1 MIKLNF
7 DIKKHL
13 LPNGLEILTIKK
25 DTQISSIN
33 IGIKVGALYE
43 KVNEKGISHFIEHM
57 LFKGT
62 NKRTFQALNDE
73 LEALGG
79 EYNAYTDFTSTVYS
93 ISCLEE
99 ELINGIEILSDM
111 VTSSVFLQEEIEKE
125 RGVILAEIR
134 TSKDSV
140 EDLSFKRA
148 NEVAFKK
155 GPLRYDVAGVEKNVK
170 KFNHKDLY
178 TFYKKHPAKC
188 GFQSIDE
195 GIESVLKET
204 FVRDE
209 VLQIL
214 KYNRKHIS
222 FVAGR
227 NEYSYLCPL
236 DLHCRYNTNQIMAAF
251 GLFTETE
258 SPEFREGVKRFEN
271 KKTDIFFINLNKS
284 EKDFSPS
291 TMYEDYAINDKLFH
305 WQSQSQDRQAS
316 AKIQRYINHKNTGD
330 IISLFVREFKRI
342 GSYTAPYTFLG
353 NADYVKHE
361 GERPVSFVWKLH
373 NSIPANMLPKANK
386 SIAL

>member
-1 MIKLNF
+1 
-7 DIKKHL
+7 
-13 LPNGLEILTIKK
+13 
-25 DTQISSIN
+25 
-33 IGIKVGALYE
+33 
-43 KVNEKGISHFIEHM
+43 
-57 LFKGT
+57 
-62 NKRTFQALNDE
+62 
-73 LEALGG
+73 
-79 EYNAYTDFTSTVYS
+79 
-93 ISCLEE
+93 
-99 ELINGIEILSDM
+99 
-111 VTSSVFLQEEIEKE
+111 
-125 RGVILAEIR
+125 
-134 TSKDSV
+134 
-140 EDLSFKRA
+140 
-148 NEVAFKK
+148 
-155 GPLRYDVAGVEKNVK
+155 
-170 KFNHKDLY
+170 
-178 TFYKKHPAKC
+178 
-188 GFQSIDE
+188 
-195 GIESVLKET
+195 
-204 FVRDE
+204 
-209 VLQIL
+209 
-214 KYNRKHIS
+214 
-222 FVAGR
+222 
-227 NEYSYLCPL
+227 
-236 DLHCRYNTNQIMAAF
+236 MAAF

>member
-1 MIKLNF
+1 MLDFIGQANKKYNFEDKFAALLSNTTRGVTREIKDGFISLPKGCYIQLEKKAARYILDNIRASYGNSAGLVARIATFEEDTGLPLNLENF
-7 DIKKHL
+7 L
-13 LPNGLEILTIKK
+13 L
-25 DTQISSIN
+25 
-33 IGIKVGALYE
+33 
-43 KVNEKGISHFIEHM
+43 
-57 LFKGT
+57 
-62 NKRTFQALNDE
+62 
-73 LEALGG
+73 
-79 EYNAYTDFTSTVYS
+79 EYNMSLYDFYQNTGVRSLFRLKKWAGIIEDDRDVDDKIYS
-93 ISCLEE
+93 MMTGFFHVNSARLLDYWIRYIDGNKVANSEE
-99 ELINGIEILSDM
+99 ERIMRNML
-111 VTSSVFLQEEIEKE
+111 
-125 RGVILAEIR
+125 
-134 TSKDSV
+134 
-140 EDLSFKRA
+140 
-148 NEVAFKK
+148 
-155 GPLRYDVAGVEKNVK
+155 Y
-170 KFNHKDLY
+170 Y

-258 SPEFREGVKRFEN
+258 SPEFREGVKRFED

-330 IISLFVREFKRI
+330 IISLFVREFKRL
-342 GSYTAPYTFLG
+342 GAYTAPYTFLG

-373 NSIPANMLPKANK
+373 NSIPADMLPKANK

>member
-1 MIKLNF
+1 M
-7 DIKKHL
+7 
-13 LPNGLEILTIKK
+13 GSE
-25 DTQISSIN
+25 
-33 IGIKVGALYE
+33 
-43 KVNEKGISHFIEHM
+43 M
-57 LFKGT
+57 
-62 NKRTFQALNDE
+62 
-73 LEALGG
+73 
-79 EYNAYTDFTSTVYS
+79 
-93 ISCLEE
+93 C
-99 ELINGIEILSDM
+99 
-111 VTSSVFLQEEIEKE
+111 
-125 RGVILAEIR
+125 IR
-134 TSKDSV
+134 D
-140 EDLSFKRA
+140 R
-148 NEVAFKK
+148 
-155 GPLRYDVAGVEKNVK
+155 
-170 KFNHKDLY
+170 
-178 TFYKKHPAKC
+178 
-188 GFQSIDE
+188 
-195 GIESVLKET
+195 
-204 FVRDE
+204 
-209 VLQIL
+209 
-214 KYNRKHIS
+214 HIS

-258 SPEFREGVKRFEN
+258 SPEFREGVKRFED

-373 NSIPANMLPKANK
+373 NSIPADMLPKANK